1 MSGPLGTVALSLA
14 SALTIAIAATPARP
28 FGFSDLALGQPV
40 AKLIKAHGSAEVET
54 TDVGHVWT
62 WDMGGDK
69 VRVTTDDDGIVHL
82 YDVLPSPKAAV
93 TFPLP
98 ATPPLLLDFGG
109 MTAGEAQGRLASIAD
124 FSAIATFP
132 DTGAKA
138 DVQAYTI
145 TPATEAIL
153 FFEDSDKTL
162 RESFYGERAY
172 LVRDGLVPPAASA
185 SKPHFTAP
193 VLVHAGAA
201 DYPSVRA
208 QGDAY
213 IRMSVDKNGGVS
225 DASVYI
231 SSGDIDLDRAAV
243 AGARMYTFKPATQD
257 GTPVSAVFFHKELF
271 RRLPAHA

>member
-1 MSGPLGTVALSLA
+1 MTAPLATVALSLA
-14 SALTIAIAATPARP
+14 SALSIAIATTPPKP
-28 FGFSDLALGQPV
+28 FGFSDLTLGAPV
-40 AKLIKAHGSAEVET
+40 AKLIKAHGSADVET

-62 WDMGGDK
+62 WDTGGDK
-69 VRVTTDDDGIVHL
+69 VRVTTDDDGIVRL
-82 YDVLPSPKAAV
+82 FDVLPSAKAMV
-93 TFPLP
+93 TFALP

-109 MTAGEAQGRLASIAD
+109 MTAAEAQARLASIAD
-124 FSAIATFP
+124 FSATATFP

-138 DVQAYTI
+138 DVQAYNV

-153 FFEDSDKTL
+153 FFEDSTKTL
-162 RESFYGERAY
+162 RESFYGERTY
-172 LVRDGLVPPAASA
+172 LTRDGLLTPSASA

-225 DASVYI
+225 DATVFI

-243 AGARMYTFKPATQD
+243 AGARMYTFKPATRD

-271 RRLPAHA
+271 RRLPPHA